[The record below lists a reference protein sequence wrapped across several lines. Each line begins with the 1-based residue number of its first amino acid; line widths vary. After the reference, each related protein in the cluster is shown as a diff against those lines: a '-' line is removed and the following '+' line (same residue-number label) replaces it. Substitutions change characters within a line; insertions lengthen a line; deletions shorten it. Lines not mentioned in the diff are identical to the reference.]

1 MRATDVI
8 LLVLG
13 ICLLGIAFLVW
24 QNRGS
29 EKIMSAV
36 IPAGFAAAAAILLP
50 IQTLRGHIREASR
63 TLGSRRPNTNEGRL
77 PY

>member
-1 MRATDVI
+1 VNLRATDVI

-13 ICLLGIAFLVW
+13 FCLLGIAFLVW

-36 IPAGFAAAAAILLP
+36 IPAGFAAAAAIFLAIVVFGLLKSKLETRRQKLE
-50 IQTLRGHIREASR
+50 IKRLR
-63 TLGSRRPNTNEGRL
+63 N
-77 PY
+77 